1 MDVIICA
8 SKSKKSQYVYN
19 PAFQASYP
27 FEKGTDN
34 MLEIVKQ
41 VAKIGI
47 MNYISLDLSFFL
59 RWQVRFGFMFFVCN
73 VIVSIPY
80 HKLLQL

>member
-8 SKSKKSQYVYN
+8 SKSKSFNTFTTRLFKRVN
-19 PAFQASYP
+19 P
-27 FEKGTDN
+27 FEKDADN

-47 MNYISLDLSFFL
+47 MNYISLDLSFF
-59 RWQVRFGFMFFVCN
+59 
-73 VIVSIPY
+73 
-80 HKLLQL
+80 